1 LALRFEA
8 LLAWRYVTSSRGQTG
23 LTVAAVAAAV
33 CLITFINCLLLGVQT
48 RFINDLIG
56 SMAHVS
62 VKVPD
67 PDPKPL
73 PDTKDT
79 RYAVT
84 VQKQLQQRTDLRR
97 PGMLEA
103 LLHQYP
109 NVQHTAASVGGQAFL
124 IRGVRQFGVTVRGAE
139 PAKQENISRLS
150 EDMVQGRWLS
160 IGPNDI
166 VIGFKLA
173 QDTGVSLADT
183 VTVVSSEGIQQTYI
197 VAGIF
202 DTGQV
207 QVDGSTVFVTLR
219 AAQQLFATGND
230 AKSISI
236 KLDDPWQAGKVS
248 RLISDSLGL
257 KTENWME
264 EQAQLVNAFAAQ
276 NGSRLMISF
285 FSLAASAFGIAS
297 VLIVSVIQRS
307 RQIGILKSMGAKD
320 SQILRVFALQ
330 GLFISVIGAVAG
342 ALSAY
347 ALLTFLSGFKQVA
360 RFGKSDQLFP
370 AILDPK
376 VFAMA
381 MLSAI
386 VATMLAALLP
396 ALRAA
401 RTNPVEVINEG

>member
-1 LALRFEA
+1 MRFEA
-8 LLAWRYVTSSRGQTG
+8 LLAWRYVTTSRGQTA

-56 SMAHVS
+56 SIAHIS

-73 PDTKDT
+73 ADTKEQK
-79 RYAVT
+79 YAAT
-84 VQKQLQQRTDLRR
+84 VQKQLQKRTDLRR
-97 PGMLEA
+97 PGRLEA
-103 LLHQYP
+103 LLHQFP
-109 NVQHTAASVGGQAFL
+109 HVQHAAAAVGGQAFL
-124 IRGVRQFGVTVRGAE
+124 IRGVRQFGVTVRGAD
-139 PAKQENISRLS
+139 PAKQETISGLS
-150 EDMVQGRWLS
+150 DDMVQGRWLS

-173 QDTGVSLADT
+173 QDTGVALGDT
-183 VTVVSSEGIQQTYI
+183 ITLVSSEGVQQRFI

-230 AKSISI
+230 ANSISL
-236 KLDDPWQAGKVS
+236 KLDDPWQADRVS
-248 RLISDSLGL
+248 KMISDSLGF

-276 NGSRLMISF
+276 NGSRVMISF

-297 VLIVSVIQRS
+297 VLIVSVFQRS

-330 GLFISVIGAVAG
+330 GLFISVIGALVG
-342 ALSAY
+342 AVSAY
-347 ALLTFLSGFKQVA
+347 ALLTFLMGFKQVA

-376 VFAMA
+376 IFALA
-381 MLSAI
+381 MLAAI

-396 ALRAA
+396 AFRAA

>member
-1 LALRFEA
+1 MRFEA
-8 LLAWRYVTSSRGQTG
+8 TLAWRYVLTSRGQTG

-33 CLITFINCLLLGVQT
+33 CLITFINCLLTGVQS
-48 RFINDLIG
+48 RFIRDLIG
-56 SMAHVS
+56 SMAHIS
-62 VKVPD
+62 VKMPD

-73 PDTKDT
+73 SGDK
-79 RYAVT
+79 YATT
-84 VQKQLQQRTDLRR
+84 VQKQLQQRTDLQR
-97 PGMLEA
+97 PGHLET
-103 LLHQYP
+103 LLHQFP
-109 NVQHTAASVGGQAFL
+109 HVQHTASSVGGQAFL

-139 PAKQENISRLS
+139 PAKQENISGLND
-150 EDMVQGRWLS
+150 DMVQGRWLS
-160 IGPNDI
+160 IGPSDI

-173 QDTGVSLADT
+173 QDTGVKLGDT
-183 VTVVSSEGIQQTYI
+183 VTVISSERVQQRFV

-207 QVDGSTVFVTLR
+207 QVDGSTVFMTLR
-219 AAQQLFATGND
+219 AAQQLFATGTD

-236 KLDDPWQAGKVS
+236 KLDDPWQAGEVS
-248 RLISDSLGL
+248 QMIADSLGL

-276 NGSRLMISF
+276 NSTRVMISF

-297 VLIVSVIQRS
+297 VLIVSVFQRS

-320 SQILRVFALQ
+320 AQILRVFALQ
-330 GLFISVIGAVAG
+330 GLFISVIGAVVG
-342 ALSAY
+342 AVSAY
-347 ALLTFLSGFKQVA
+347 GLLTFLSGFKQVA

-370 AILDPK
+370 VILDPK
-376 VFAMA
+376 TFALA
-381 MLSAI
+381 MLAAI
-386 VATMLAALLP
+386 VATLLASLLP